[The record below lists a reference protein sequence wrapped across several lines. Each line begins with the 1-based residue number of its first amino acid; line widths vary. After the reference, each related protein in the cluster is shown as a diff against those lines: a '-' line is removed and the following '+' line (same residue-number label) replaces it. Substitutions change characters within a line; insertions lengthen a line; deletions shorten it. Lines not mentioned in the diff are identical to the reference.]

1 MNYLINSTTILFLA
15 TVIAC
20 MPVNPVEEKGLK
32 DTFQDHFTIG
42 AALNHRQVRQLNEQ
56 EEVILFQH
64 FNSITAEN
72 LLKWGSIHPQLDTYN
87 FEPADRFVEL
97 GEKMDAFI
105 VGHTLVWHQQTPD
118 WVFEDA
124 QGNPLSKE
132 ALLNRMKDHISTVA
146 GRYKGRIHGWDVV
159 NEAFFDDGEY
169 RTSHW
174 YNIAGKDFIKE
185 AFKKAQEADPDM
197 ELYYNDYNMWKPAK
211 RDAAITLAKELRSE
225 GIRIDGIGM
234 QGHYGL
240 ESPSLEQIENSIV
253 AIAEAGFQVMFTEV
267 DIDVLPN
274 PVNRSG
280 ADIDATFDFEEQ
292 YNPYKTGLPQ
302 EIQEKLANRYKELF
316 ALFLKHEDK
325 ISRVTFWGLTD
336 KDSWLN
342 NWPMKGRTAY
352 PLIFDKDGFPKADV
366 ISKLNEL
373 NP

>member
-1 MNYLINSTTILFLA
+1 
-15 TVIAC
+15 
-20 MPVNPVEEKGLK
+20 
-32 DTFQDHFTIG
+32 
-42 AALNHRQVRQLNEQ
+42 
-56 EEVILFQH
+56 
-64 FNSITAEN
+64 
-72 LLKWGSIHPQLDTYN
+72 
-87 FEPADRFVEL
+87 
-97 GEKMDAFI
+97 
-105 VGHTLVWHQQTPD
+105 
-118 WVFEDA
+118 
-124 QGNPLSKE
+124 
-132 ALLNRMKDHISTVA
+132 
-146 GRYKGRIHGWDVV
+146 
-159 NEAFFDDGEY
+159 
-169 RTSHW
+169 
-174 YNIAGKDFIKE
+174 
-185 AFKKAQEADPDM
+185 
-197 ELYYNDYNMWKPAK
+197 
-211 RDAAITLAKELRSE
+211 
-225 GIRIDGIGM
+225 
-234 QGHYGL
+234 
-240 ESPSLEQIENSIV
+240 
-253 AIAEAGFQVMFTEV
+253 MFTEV